1 MDPKES
7 DDQVESG
14 FQAKKKNEPRVF
26 CYYKKIKMCWEPR
39 ELEGPNLKISK
50 SQNENP
56 FLQKGRE
63 GPN

>member
-7 DDQVESG
+7 DGQVESG
-14 FQAKKKNEPRVF
+14 FQAKKNEPRVF
-26 CYYKKIKMCWEPR
+26 CYYKKIKVCWEPG

-50 SQNENP
+50 FQNENP
-56 FLQKGRE
+56 FLQKCRE